1 MSEHEHPRSP
11 GVTIQAPSLGVTSAP
26 SLAPDGG
33 LAGVLGVDGA
43 GGVRPHRHRRRV
55 VAVALATVVAAG
67 VVVAIVDPFHSN
79 AASSSN
85 HVATSLATVVRRSL
99 SQQTQV
105 NATLGFAGS
114 YSVVNQAQGTLTDL
128 PAVGAVVSEGQVLYE
143 VNGVPVVLLYGTTP
157 AYRTLAEG
165 ASASD
170 VTGADVEEL
179 NAALVAL
186 GYATSAQ
193 LSPTSNEFGA
203 ATKTALEALQGHL
216 GMTQTGTLE
225 LGQAVFL
232 PSAARVTTVTGTL
245 GAPAQPGQSVM
256 TATSTS
262 RQVTIALDASLQADV
277 KVGDPVTITLPNNAT
292 TPGVVSAIGT
302 VATSSSDNNGSG
314 SPPTVSV
321 YVTPTNPSA
330 TGSYDQAPVEVSI
343 TNNSVAD
350 ALVVPVNTLLA
361 LASGGYALEVVP
373 ARGPHYLLAVTTGL
387 FDDADGLVQVS
398 GAGLVPGMRVV
409 QPSS

>member
-1 MSEHEHPRSP
+1 MSEHDSPRSP
-11 GVTIQAPSLGVTSAP
+11 GVTIEAPAQGVTSGP
-26 SLAPDGG
+26 SLAPDG
-33 LAGVLGVDGA
+33 ARA
-43 GGVRPHRHRRRV
+43 GGVGLERTDRVRRHRRRV
-55 VAVALATVVAAG
+55 VVAAAVVVVAAG
-67 VVVAIVDPFHSN
+67 AVVTALDPFHSK

-85 HVATSLATVVRRSL
+85 HLATSVATVVRRSL

-105 NATLGFAGS
+105 NATLGYAGS

-128 PAVGAVVSEGQVLYE
+128 PAGGAVVGEGQVLYE
-143 VNGVPVVLLYGTTP
+143 VNGAPVVLLYGTTP
-157 AYRTLAEG
+157 AYRTLSEG

-170 VTGADVEEL
+170 VTGPDVEEL

-186 GYATSAQ
+186 GYASSSQ
-193 LSPTSNEFGA
+193 LSPTSDEFSA
-203 ATKTALEALQGHL
+203 ATKTALEALQKHL
-216 GMTQTGTLE
+216 GVTQSGTLG

-245 GAPAQPGQSVM
+245 GGPAQPGQSVM

-262 RQVTIALDASLQADV
+262 RVVTIALDASLQADV
-277 KVGDPVTITLPNNAT
+277 KVGDPVTITLPNNTT
-292 TPGVVSAIGT
+292 TPGVVSEIGT
-302 VATSSSDNNGSG
+302 VASSSSGNNGNNSA
-314 SPPTVSV
+314 PTVTV
-321 YVTPTNPSA
+321 YVTPSNPSA

-343 TNNSVAD
+343 TNSSVD
-350 ALVVPVNTLLA
+350 NALVVPVNTLLA

-373 ARGPHYLLAVTTGL
+373 AHGPHYLVAVTTGL
-387 FDDADGLVQVS
+387 FDDSDGLVQVS